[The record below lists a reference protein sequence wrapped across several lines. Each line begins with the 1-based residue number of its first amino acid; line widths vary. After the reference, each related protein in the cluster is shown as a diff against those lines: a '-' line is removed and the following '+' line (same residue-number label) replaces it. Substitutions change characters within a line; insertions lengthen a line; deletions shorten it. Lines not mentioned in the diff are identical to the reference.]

1 MSHELRTPLNGIL
14 GYAQILKRD
23 KSLTD
28 KQRGGLDIIQLS
40 GEHLL
45 NLINDVL
52 DLSKIE
58 ARKMELHL
66 AGFNFTEFLKNIADI
81 FRISAQQKGLS
92 FVYEPILPLP
102 TGVQGDEQRLR
113 QVLLNLLN
121 NAVKFTE
128 KGGVV
133 LKVGYLSPP
142 SSHTGT
148 ARKIRFQ
155 IEDTGLGIAPEKVN
169 EIFQPFQQVSGRT
182 HLVEGTGLGLAIS
195 QKLVWIMGGE
205 LQLQSSPGAGSI
217 FWFEL
222 DLPEVSDWVD
232 TRPADE
238 HAIIGFDGQKRKI
251 LVADDK
257 WENRS
262 VITNLLLPLGFVVI
276 EAADGGE
283 ALDKAAR
290 FNPDLI
296 LMDLVMPALDGFEAT
311 RRLRQTPAL
320 QDVVVIALSAS
331 AFDHTR
337 QECLAAGCNDFIPK
351 PVRADYL
358 LDCLQVHLGLTWN
371 YEQGM
376 QSGGAGEQRSISPAP
391 LLLSTP
397 ASLLGPSVEEAAIL
411 FELAMQGDIKGI
423 LKQVDKIEQSGAQF
437 VPFATQVRR
446 LAKGFQMK
454 QIREFVKQ
462 YVQEGVDEP

>member
-1 MSHELRTPLNGIL
+1 M
-14 GYAQILKRD
+14 
-23 KSLTD
+23 
-28 KQRGGLDIIQLS
+28 DIIQLS

-45 NLINDVL
+45 TLINDVL

-81 FRISAQQKGLS
+81 SRVSAQQKSLS
-92 FVYEPILPLP
+92 FAYEPLSPIPI
-102 TGVQGDEQRLR
+102 GVRGDEQRLR

-133 LKVGYLSPP
+133 FKVGYFPP
-142 SSHTGT
+142 LEEGQREG
-148 ARKIRFQ
+148 RKIRFQ
-155 IEDTGLGIAPEKVN
+155 IEDTGLGIAPEKVD
-169 EIFQPFQQVSGRT
+169 EIFQPFQQVSERT

-195 QKLVWIMGGE
+195 QKLVQIMGGE
-205 LQLQSSPGAGSI
+205 LKVHSIPSMGST

-232 TRPADE
+232 TPKADE
-238 HAIIGFDGQKRKI
+238 RAIIGFDGQKRKI
-251 LVADDK
+251 MVVDDK

-262 VITNLLLPLGFVVI
+262 VITSLLLPLGFVVV
-276 EAADGGE
+276 EAADGAE
-283 ALDKAAR
+283 ALRKAAN
-290 FNPDLI
+290 FKPDLI
-296 LMDLVMPALDGFEAT
+296 LMDLVMPLLDGFEAT
-311 RRLRQTPAL
+311 RCLRQTPAL
-320 QDVVVIALSAS
+320 KDIIVVALSAS

-337 QECLAAGCNDFIPK
+337 QECLAAGCDDFVPK

-358 LDCLQVHLGLTWN
+358 LDRLQLHLELTWN
-371 YEQGM
+371 YEQG
-376 QSGGAGEQRSISPAP
+376 SGGAGEHGSRGDTISPSPPPPISPA
-391 LLLSTP
+391 
-397 ASLLGPSVEEAAIL
+397 SLVAPSPQEAAAL
-411 FELAMQGDIKGI
+411 LELAMQGDIKGI
-423 LKQVDKIEQSGAQF
+423 LQQVDQIEQAGEQF
-437 VPFATQVRR
+437 APFANQVRR

-462 YVQEGVDEP
+462 FVREEVDEP